1 MMDGKPSFRVWSHR
15 VSLVTVGVLMLTLA
29 LAQVLPAAAQGNAGR
44 PITVGDIVTGTLSAD
59 RFVQVYSLAGSAGD
73 TITIDVTTEVAEL
86 APVVLVTDEQGSVI
100 AQDLDLESASTAAL
114 ADVELPTSGTFYIW
128 VMRGTGA
135 EGTASGDFTL
145 QLSGIQQVGG
155 QTVTLGN
162 GGIVFELS
170 WNAAVDLNL
179 EVRDPVGGTVQRFS
193 PGAPSGGVLDADVN
207 ANCDAA
213 TANTPTETI
222 AWPAGTV
229 PAGSYEIIVY
239 YSNACGTFGSQ
250 QFTLSTS
257 VNGETAQSI
266 SGTLNPGQEY
276 LARLELDANAEWTL
290 INGGVNAGLDL
301 AVFANEIN
309 TADPIAVGSTISGV
323 ITNASPAQ
331 AYSFE
336 GTAGTTVDIDMRAQ
350 SGSLDTYLVLL
361 GPDRTPLVSNDDAA
375 DTTDSRISRNL
386 VVDGTY
392 TILATR
398 YGLTIG
404 GTEGEYTLTLTSVE
418 TAAGTATPTP
428 ATPEVTTAGAALP
441 QGSIEVK
448 LEWTTNADLQLLVR
462 DPNGDSVY
470 DDAPVITSGG
480 ILASDGNVGCVET
493 TTSPVSYVYWPLN
506 RLLPGV
512 YEVEVWYQS
521 TCNDNTPVNFGLSV
535 NVQGQSVINTSQPI
549 SPDARY
555 MITFTVAPDGTA
567 IAGPGG
573 FFSMTNAS
581 TLNYQT
587 ALGSAIP
594 ISYGQTV
601 SGSITDQRRFVVY
614 SFEGQQGDIVTIGM
628 EATGGTLDPALY
640 LISPEGIQ
648 VDYND
653 DVIPGENPN
662 SVIEEAT
669 LASSGTYYIIATH
682 YGLNFGGTQGT
693 YSLTLV
699 QD

>member
-1 MMDGKPSFRVWSHR
+1 
-15 VSLVTVGVLMLTLA
+15 
-29 LAQVLPAAAQGNAGR
+29 
-44 PITVGDIVTGTLSAD
+44 
-59 RFVQVYSLAGSAGD
+59 
-73 TITIDVTTEVAEL
+73 
-86 APVVLVTDEQGSVI
+86 
-100 AQDLDLESASTAAL
+100 
-114 ADVELPTSGTFYIW
+114 
-128 VMRGTGA
+128 
-135 EGTASGDFTL
+135 
-145 QLSGIQQVGG
+145 
-155 QTVTLGN
+155 
-162 GGIVFELS
+162 
-170 WNAAVDLNL
+170 
-179 EVRDPVGGTVQRFS
+179 
-193 PGAPSGGVLDADVN
+193 
-207 ANCDAA
+207 
-213 TANTPTETI
+213 
-222 AWPAGTV
+222 
-229 PAGSYEIIVY
+229 
-239 YSNACGTFGSQ
+239 
-250 QFTLSTS
+250 
-257 VNGETAQSI
+257 
-266 SGTLNPGQEY
+266 
-276 LARLELDANAEWTL
+276 
-290 INGGVNAGLDL
+290 
-301 AVFANEIN
+301 
-309 TADPIAVGSTISGV
+309 
-323 ITNASPAQ
+323 
-331 AYSFE
+331 
-336 GTAGTTVDIDMRAQ
+336 
-350 SGSLDTYLVLL
+350 
-361 GPDRTPLVSNDDAA
+361 
-375 DTTDSRISRNL
+375 
-386 VVDGTY
+386 
-392 TILATR
+392 
-398 YGLTIG
+398 
-404 GTEGEYTLTLTSVE
+404 VE
-418 TAAGTATPTP
+418 TAAGEATPTP
-428 ATPEVTTAGAALP
+428 ATPETVTGEVALP

-470 DDAPVITSGG
+470 DDVPVITSGG

-493 TTSPVSYVYWPLN
+493 TTAPVSYIYWPLN

-512 YEVEVWYQS
+512 YEVEVWFQN

-567 IAGPGG
+567 IAGSGG

-662 SVIEEAT
+662 SVIEKAT

-682 YGLNFGGTQGT
+682 YGLSFGGTQGT